1 MKNRRWDAVYAPEPF
16 DDLPRFFNG
25 HVGPYGRRLLPV
37 CCPGTPSLTIGPQS
51 PSAARIIPGA

>member
-25 HVGPYGRRLLPV
+25 HVGPYGGWLLPV
-37 CCPGTPSLTIGPQS
+37 CCP
-51 PSAARIIPGA
+51 ARQA